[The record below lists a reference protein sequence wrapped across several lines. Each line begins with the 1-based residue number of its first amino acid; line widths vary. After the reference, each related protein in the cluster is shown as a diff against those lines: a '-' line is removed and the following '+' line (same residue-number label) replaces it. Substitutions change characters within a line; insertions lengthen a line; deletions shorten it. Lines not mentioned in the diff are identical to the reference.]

1 MVRPRRRFQN
11 IVLMSKGSL
20 SRFSPSVSIT
30 LPPSRAARARQMVQR
45 IVGVANLLAR
55 KKVILR
61 GDFAVVLRRRV
72 VVLDILSHG
81 TRVAVVASC

>member
-1 MVRPRRRFQN
+1 
-11 IVLMSKGSL
+11 
-20 SRFSPSVSIT
+20 
-30 LPPSRAARARQMVQR
+30 MVQR